1 MQASAPRRE
10 TLKSSIALTP
20 IVIGLALSHTA
31 MMVAGF
37 SGLTNGFEAL
47 RSGLGTCIAAVPMLI
62 AMGVLSKTRE
72 PLSEKA
78 VDAAFFIAI
87 IVQNASIM
95 ALGSIAIDGSATPA
109 ASIALSAVASF
120 SSWIAILIWLRHMKA
135 ASAIAAV
142 LTTFGALSVAQPVVY
157 AFVLVPPAD
166 ACLIAGM
173 LAVLQAP
180 LALSIHKRDPFARL
194 AEEPNT
200 GYFGFESAKTD
211 TPRLFLTMTVSVFA
225 LSLAM
230 GVIEGSPFR
239 FAEGGV
245 PMPGAGYVVVTTAV
259 TVGIAVCAVRR
270 PRTMMTTG
278 IWILMQGLG
287 ITALLFYAAFPERL
301 SIGAALSTTLS
312 AVMTGLVW
320 YLITAFSHY
329 GSKDPFFCGMAG
341 WLAYLVPRAF
351 VQIAV
356 GQFAEPL
363 LSDPLLLTA
372 LAGALILASTQF
384 VFFRL
389 LRTAYSDNDAAQES
403 TKRLEKLLGLKD
415 TQASGESM
423 RKELVRHD
431 VAKLQDACGL
441 SDREAEVVALYALG
455 KTQQAIAEELC
466 ITPST
471 VRVHIK
477 HVYAKTGL
485 HSRQELIDRMSG
497 E

>member
-62 AMGVLSKTRE
+62 AMGVLS
-72 PLSEKA
+72 EKA

-87 IVQNASIM
+87 IVQSASIM

-120 SSWIAILIWLRHMKA
+120 SSWIAILIWLRHIKA

-194 AEEPNT
+194 AEEPST

-245 PMPGAGYVVVTTAV
+245 P
-259 TVGIAVCAVRR
+259 C
-270 PRTMMTTG
+270 RTPAT
-278 IWILMQGLG
+278 
-287 ITALLFYAAFPERL
+287 
-301 SIGAALSTTLS
+301 SS
-312 AVMTGLVW
+312 
-320 YLITAFSHY
+320 
-329 GSKDPFFCGMAG
+329 
-341 WLAYLVPRAF
+341 
-351 VQIAV
+351 
-356 GQFAEPL
+356 
-363 LSDPLLLTA
+363 
-372 LAGALILASTQF
+372 
-384 VFFRL
+384 
-389 LRTAYSDNDAAQES
+389 
-403 TKRLEKLLGLKD
+403 
-415 TQASGESM
+415 
-423 RKELVRHD
+423 
-431 VAKLQDACGL
+431 
-441 SDREAEVVALYALG
+441 
-455 KTQQAIAEELC
+455 
-466 ITPST
+466 
-471 VRVHIK
+471 
-477 HVYAKTGL
+477 
-485 HSRQELIDRMSG
+485 
-497 E
+497 

>member
-1 MQASAPRRE
+1 MQASTTRLE
-10 TLKSSIALTP
+10 TLKSYIPLAP
-20 IVIGLALSHTA
+20 IVMGLALSHTA

-47 RSGLGTCIAAVPMLI
+47 RSGLGTCIAAIPMLI
-62 AMGVLSKTRE
+62 AMGMLYKARG

-78 VDAAFFIAI
+78 VDAAFFVSI
-87 IVQNASIM
+87 IVQSASIM
-95 ALGSIAIDGSATPA
+95 ALGSVAIDGSAPA
-109 ASIALSAVASF
+109 GVSIALSAVASL
-120 SSWIAILIWLRHMKA
+120 SSWISILTWLRHMKA
-135 ASAIAAV
+135 ASSIAAV
-142 LTTFGALSVAQPVVY
+142 IVAFGALSVAQPVVY
-157 AFVLVPPAD
+157 ALVLVPPAD
-166 ACLIAGM
+166 ACLVAGM
-173 LAVLQAP
+173 LGILQAP
-180 LALSIHKRDPFARL
+180 LAFFIHKRDPFERL
-194 AEEPNT
+194 AEAPNT
-200 GYFGFESAKTD
+200 GYFGFESTKTD
-211 TPRLFLTMTVSVFA
+211 TPRLFLTMTASVLA

-239 FAEGGV
+239 FVQGGA
-245 PMPGAGYVVVTTAV
+245 PLPDAGYVAVTTAV
-259 TVGIAVCAVRR
+259 TVGIVVGAALR

-287 ITALLFYAAFPERL
+287 ITALLFYVAFPERL

-329 GSKDPFFCGMAG
+329 GAKDPLFYGLAG
-341 WLAYLVPRAF
+341 WLAYLVPRAL

-356 GQFAEPL
+356 GQFAQPL
-363 LSDPLLLTA
+363 WGDPMLLTA
-372 LAGALILASTQF
+372 LTGALILASTQF
-384 VFFRL
+384 VFIRL
-389 LRTAYSDNDAAQES
+389 LKTAYSDNDAAQES
-403 TKRLEKLLGLKD
+403 TQRLEKLLGLKD
-415 TQASGESM
+415 TQAGSESM

-431 VAKLQDACGL
+431 VAKLQEAFGL

-485 HSRQELIDRMSG
+485 HSRQELIDRMG
-497 E
+497 KA